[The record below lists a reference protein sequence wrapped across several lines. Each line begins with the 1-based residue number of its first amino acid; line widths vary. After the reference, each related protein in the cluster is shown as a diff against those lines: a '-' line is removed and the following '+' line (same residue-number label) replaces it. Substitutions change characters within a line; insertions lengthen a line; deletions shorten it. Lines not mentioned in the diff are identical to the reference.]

1 MVIKGCANRWA
12 RQRKHGRWREK
23 RRRKRKR
30 KSGTIRERSP
40 RVENFVSNE
49 EALVNSFLRSMGK
62 TIIPFLLLSFPAN
75 SSSVSDLWHRRD
87 RYTTHTRAQSF
98 FFFFFFGW
106 LVRPRAAVSL
116 SPAGRKEEGSLR
128 PTGVLPRG
136 IVRGRL
142 IAVRSHP
149 TPPSHPDFAICG
161 DVYALPGKKLWTSLS
176 SVWNDIDPSH
186 ERKRER
192 EREQGESDIIF
203 ARKEKF
209 VEESYFVVR

>member
-1 MVIKGCANRWA
+1 MGETTEA
-12 RQRKHGRWREK
+12 RKMAWKKKKKKKKKKWHD
-23 RRRKRKR
+23 KRKITSR
-30 KSGTIRERSP
+30 GEF
-40 RVENFVSNE
+40 RVEWGSTRE
-49 EALVNSFLRSMGK
+49 LV
-62 TIIPFLLLSFPAN
+62 
-75 SSSVSDLWHRRD
+75 SSVDGKNNYSLSPSSLPCELIFRFRSLTPQGPLHDPYESPIFL
-87 RYTTHTRAQSF
+87 
-98 FFFFFFGW
+98 FFFFFGW
-106 LVRPRAAVSL
+106 LVRPRAVSL

-186 ERKRER
+186 EREKEKER
-192 EREQGESDIIF
+192 KSKGESDIIF